1 VMDDSGLTTAWS
13 RAFVDELARLGVGNI
28 ALAPGSRST
37 PLVMA
42 CARDDRFKIWTHL
55 DERCAGFFAL
65 GVGKDSGTP
74 CAVITTSGTAAA
86 NLFPAVV
93 ESHQSGVPLLIL
105 TADRPLLLRGTD
117 ANQTIDQFN
126 LYGSY
131 VRNHFQLGEP
141 QWRDFERIR
150 TIACRAFWETQ
161 GISPGPVHVNFAFEK
176 PLEPEEMEIRPTHS
190 IGRDSIGLIGR
201 PEGKPFVTIARASA
215 KVSSSKAEE
224 IQSLIEQVERGLIVA
239 GGSLKTQDGIEA
251 IHKLS
256 EETGFPI
263 IADPLSGIRFGPNG
277 QDLRISKAH
286 LICNHSRLRERLRP
300 DLIIRIGSTPISET
314 VSTFLQECRE
324 VPQIVISSGNNWGD
338 HLAASLHYV
347 PSEEGPFLSSL
358 NDLNTRGKVNPEWRE
373 EWTKFDRAIENVLLE
388 NSKRYFEGNI
398 IRSIEGAI
406 PSDSVLFVSN
416 SMPVR
421 DLDVFGFDRREA
433 LNVFGNRGASGIDG
447 IVSTVAG
454 IAGSRMSRLKDENIS
469 EDLSKER
476 ADAPVVALLGDIAFY
491 HDMNG
496 LLSIA
501 KYQLDIVMVVINN
514 DGGGIF
520 HKLPIRE
527 YEPEFTSYF
536 TTPHGLEF
544 EATAELYGIPYRKAV
559 DLSEVA
565 EVFSDLV
572 IGKGPKILEIQVDRE
587 ENWRCHRE
595 IVEAVNSRIDEL
607 L

>member
-1 VMDDSGLTTAWS
+1 MDDSGLTTAWS

-86 NLFPAVV
+86 NLLPAVV
-93 ESHQSGVPLLIL
+93 ESHQSGVPLLML
-105 TADRPLLLRGTD
+105 TADRPPLLRGTD
-117 ANQTIDQFN
+117 ANQTIDQFK
-126 LYGSY
+126 LYGSH

-141 QWRDFERIR
+141 KWRDLERIR

-161 GISPGPVHVNFAFEK
+161 GINPGPVHVNFAFEK
-176 PLEPEEMEIRPTHS
+176 PLEPEEMEIRLSH
-190 IGRDSIGLIGR
+190 GGGLRDSIGLNGR
-201 PEGKPFVTIARASA
+201 PEGKPFVTITRASRR
-215 KVSSSKAEE
+215 VSSSKIGE
-224 IQSLIEQVERGLIVA
+224 IQSLIEQAERGLIVV
-239 GGSLKTQDGIEA
+239 GGGLKTESGAEA
-251 IHKLS
+251 IHKFS
-256 EETGFPI
+256 KVSGFPI
-263 IADPLSGIRFGPNG
+263 LADPLSGVRFGPNG
-277 QDLRISKAH
+277 KNLRISKAH
-286 LICNHSRLRERLRP
+286 LICNHSRLREVLRP
-300 DLIIRIGSTPISET
+300 DLIVRIGITPMSET

-324 VPQIVISSGNNWGD
+324 VPQIVISAGNNWGD
-338 HLAASLHYV
+338 HLAVSSHYV
-347 PSEEGPFLSSL
+347 PSDEESFLSSL
-358 NDLNTRGKVNPEWRE
+358 NDLNTRGKVNLEWRE
-373 EWTKFDRAIENVLLE
+373 GWEKFDRAVEDVLLE

-398 IRSIEGAI
+398 IRSIEGLV
-406 PSDSVLFVSN
+406 PSDAVLFVSN
-416 SMPVR
+416 SMPIR
-421 DLDVFGFDRREA
+421 DLDVFGSDRTEA
-433 LNVFGNRGASGIDG
+433 LNVCGNRGASGIDG

-454 IAGSRMSRLKDENIS
+454 IAGSRMNRLKEENIP
-469 EDLSKER
+469 EGLSNEEF
-476 ADAPVVALLGDIAFY
+476 DVPVVAVLGDIAFC

-501 KYQLDIVMVVINN
+501 KYQLNIVMVVINN

-536 TTPHGLEF
+536 TTPHALEF
-544 EATAELYGIPYRKAV
+544 EAAAELYGIPYRKVV
-559 DLSEVA
+559 DLSGLA

-572 IGKGPKILEIQVDRE
+572 IEKGPKILEIQVDRE